1 MVFPVALA
9 VLIVSASLAFP
20 AFRTPSNFRN
30 ILVFGSVTFIV
41 AAGQTIALLT
51 RNVDLS
57 VGSMVALGGVVFAK
71 VFVADLP
78 LPFAILIA
86 LATGAGLGMIVN
98 GLLITKAKISFLIVT
113 LGTLAIFRSLAN
125 VLLQGRSVIVDND
138 FLGFI
143 SNGRLG
149 PVPVVIL
156 IAGAVYVLALVLL
169 RGTTFGR
176 SVYAIGA
183 NPEAARLSGI
193 PVDRVMIIVF
203 GITGLLAA
211 GAGVLTVGQIGSAQ
225 PTAGTGLELATIA
238 AVLLGGTRFS
248 GGYGGITNTLL
259 GVVFLQTLVNV
270 LLVAGVDAFWI
281 GTVSGTVLILSVAF
295 DRTRKD

>member
-9 VLIVSASLAFP
+9 VLIVSASLALP

-125 VLLQGRSVIVDND
+125 VLLRGRSVIVDND